1 MLKRLILLLFM
12 VSGITTLTFQ
22 FSSCSP
28 EEIINTVTTVE
39 VTSNERLASATT
51 DAVNKYGAGTKLVL
65 ILGKNVKANGKTELS
80 ALTAISNPDSVGAW
94 LYVFRVPGDTSLR
107 VYTPNPLI
115 TATGCIELTAFFNIN
130 HLIGLI
136 QDTSA
141 QNLISGAL
149 DVIISADIGITTS
162 PSVLLNSDA
171 SLSLAN
177 STNPVIRF
185 DAGFNGASSTLNGNA
200 FLSSGTL
207 QERNMI
213 LMPAAGTLDLP
224 NYIQDLTG
232 FPDDLWIVQYKK
244 LNVSNEPESL
254 ILGTVV
260 QSSQEMVIPG
270 IVQSKVINL
279 SKFVDQ

>member
-1 MLKRLILLLFM
+1 MLKRLILPLFLAF
-12 VSGITTLTFQ
+12 GLTILSFQ
-22 FSSCSP
+22 FSSCSTDD
-28 EEIINTVTTVE
+28 IINAVTTVE
-39 VTSNERLASATT
+39 VTANERLDAATS
-51 DAVNKYGAGTKLVL
+51 DALSTYGAGTKLVL
-65 ILGKNVKANGKTELS
+65 ILGKNVKPNGKTELS

-94 LYVFRVPGDTSLR
+94 LYVFKVPSDNSLR

-115 TATGCIELTAFFNIN
+115 TASGCIELTQFFDIN
-130 HLIGLI
+130 DLVGLI

-141 QNLISGAL
+141 QN
-149 DVIISADIGITTS
+149 IISDALSFIISSDIGITTS
-162 PSVLLNSDA
+162 SSVLLDSDG

-200 FLSSGTL
+200 FLSTGTL
-207 QERNMI
+207 QARNMI

-244 LNVSNEPESL
+244 LNVSNQSESL

-270 IVQSKVINL
+270 VVQSKVINL
-279 SKFVDQ
+279 SKYVDQ

>member
-1 MLKRLILLLFM
+1 MLKRLILPLFLAF
-12 VSGITTLTFQ
+12 GLTILSFQ
-22 FSSCSP
+22 FYSCSTD
-28 EEIINTVTTVE
+28 EIINAVTTVE
-39 VTSNERLASATT
+39 VTAGERLDAATSEAIST
-51 DAVNKYGAGTKLVL
+51 YGAGTKLVL

-94 LYVFRVPGDTSLR
+94 LYVFKVPSDNSLR

-115 TATGCIELTAFFNIN
+115 TASGCIELTQFFDIN
-130 HLIGLI
+130 DLVGLI

-141 QNLISGAL
+141 QN
-149 DVIISADIGITTS
+149 IISDALSFIISSDIGITTS
-162 PSVLLNSDA
+162 SSVLLNSDA

-185 DAGFNGASSTLNGNA
+185 DAGFNGASSTLNGNS
-200 FLSSGTL
+200 FLSIGTL
-207 QERNMI
+207 QARNMI

-244 LNVSNEPESL
+244 LNVSNQPESL

-260 QSSQEMVIPG
+260 QSSELMVIPG
-270 IVQSKVINL
+270 VVQSKVINL